1 MVARLG
7 VRPRPV
13 LLPSIYPACMLPG
26 CPRFL
31 CPQVWLSPDSR
42 GHTPQYGS
50 AQYKPENRRN
60 GLLHILGGTGAVPA
74 WPGVQEGQCIK
85 LHQLSRSLLCDC
97 MRHVTAAPGRHRE
110 TRQPPTRNACSGMRL
125 MPTPAM
131 AILAPATLPSPAPH
145 PAFRPTPSLQDANVF
160 VSESDAGVTHDIV
173 LPAGRQAYL
182 LCIEGSLAVGTSDA
196 GKHGLQ
202 AALLV
207 PLLLLLT
214 FLCSTA
220 ACTACCEARAC
231 RASAQHRKYHLMLQR
246 SASPLP
252 PLLQRPS

>member
-1 MVARLG
+1 
-7 VRPRPV
+7 
-13 LLPSIYPACMLPG
+13 
-26 CPRFL
+26 
-31 CPQVWLSPDSR
+31 
-42 GHTPQYGS
+42 
-50 AQYKPENRRN
+50 
-60 GLLHILGGTGAVPA
+60 
-74 WPGVQEGQCIK
+74 
-85 LHQLSRSLLCDC
+85 
-97 MRHVTAAPGRHRE
+97 
-110 TRQPPTRNACSGMRL
+110 
-125 MPTPAM
+125 M

-252 PLLQRPS
+252 PLLQTRVLTARIAQLIHEHGARPWQVLAITFTNKVRMWGGLPGCSCARGVCLQLRMAGPVGRCRRSCCRPLPAANRRCTAPLNSPQQVLCLLVSLLCCAGRL